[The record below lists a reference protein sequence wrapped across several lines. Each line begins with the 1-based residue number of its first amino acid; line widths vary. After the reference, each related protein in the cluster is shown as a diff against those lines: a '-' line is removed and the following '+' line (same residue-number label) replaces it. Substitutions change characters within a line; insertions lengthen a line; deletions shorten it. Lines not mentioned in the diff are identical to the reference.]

1 MFLLTTILMRHIY
14 HLVWLFFL
22 LATMRYSVQMFQQ
35 NSYRVER
42 YNRWLRSTG
51 EWHSRANLLAI
62 LSAIVYIFT
71 SCGAVLTLFGVWMLV
86 IAIAEFSIKYKIPI
100 AYTMRVKRLMATRL
114 ILTFAVVA
122 VVYHVAVDYT
132 LVAMMLLCL
141 DYWTIVANLINRPL
155 EQAISR
161 WYYNDAKRRLR
172 AMPNL
177 KIIGVTGSFG
187 KTSTKHFLYRVLS
200 EKYNV
205 LMTPGNFNTTL
216 GVVRTV
222 REHLKPHHE
231 VFIVEMGAKQIG
243 DIKEICDLVEPQIG
257 VVTSVGEMH
266 LETFGSVEN
275 VARTKFELIDALPAG
290 GFGVVNIDSKSARE
304 YIRECGYSVST
315 YAVDSEEADYRASN
329 ILYSASETRFDVAHD
344 GGVDE
349 GYATHILGR
358 GNILNI
364 TAALAVAEHLGIGV
378 EARRRAVRQIEQ
390 VEHRLSMRRSG
401 GITILDDAYNSNPE
415 GARMA
420 LEVLSGFVTEGR
432 RYVVTPG
439 FVEMGVKQY
448 DNNKTFGGDIARAK
462 VDGVYVVNEVNRTAI
477 TEGLTEGG
485 YPASQVECVASF
497 VEAMAS
503 LQPKLKAGD
512 VVLYEND
519 LPDSFK

>member
-1 MFLLTTILMRHIY
+1 MVIAHIFTI
-14 HLVWLFFL
+14 VWLLFL

-42 YNRWLRSTG
+42 YNRWLRQTG
-51 EWHSRANLLAI
+51 EWYSRANILALLSVI
-62 LSAIVYIFT
+62 IFIIT
-71 SCGAVLTLFGVWMLV
+71 SHIAVLALFAVWMLV

-100 AYTMRVKRLMATRL
+100 AYTMRVKRLIATRL
-114 ILTFAVVA
+114 IFTFAVVA
-122 VVYHVAVDYT
+122 LVHIFAVEYT
-132 LVAMMLLCL
+132 YCVMMALTF
-141 DYWTIVANLINRPL
+141 DYWTLLANLINRPL

-161 WYYNDAKRRLR
+161 WYYNDAKRMLR

-231 VFIVEMGAKQIG
+231 VFIVEMGAKQRG
-243 DIKEICDLVEPQIG
+243 DIKEICDLVEPTIG

-275 VARTKFELIDALPAG
+275 VARTKFELIDALPKG
-290 GFGVVNIDSKSARE
+290 GFGVVNIDSKAARN
-304 YIRECGYSVST
+304 YIKERGYDIAT
-315 YAVDSEEADYRASN
+315 YAVECQEADFRASN
-329 ILYSASETRFDVAHD
+329 ILYSATETRFDVAHE
-344 GGVDE
+344 GVVDE

-364 TAALAVAEHLGIGV
+364 TAALAVAEHLGISV

-390 VEHRLSMRRSG
+390 VEHRLSMRRNG
-401 GITILDDAYNSNPE
+401 GISILDDAYNSNPE

-420 LEVLSGFVTEGR
+420 LEVLSGFATEGK

-439 FVEMGVKQY
+439 FVEMGAKQFE
-448 DNNKTFGGDIARAK
+448 NNKTFGGDIARAK
-462 VDGVYVVNEVNRTAI
+462 VDGVYVVNEVNRAAI
-477 TEGLTEGG
+477 TEGLAEGG
-485 YPASQVECVASF
+485 YPDSQVECVASF
-497 VEAMAS
+497 VEAMSS

-512 VVLYEND
+512 VILYEND

>member
-1 MFLLTTILMRHIY
+1 MVIAHIFTI
-14 HLVWLFFL
+14 VWLLFL

-42 YNRWLRSTG
+42 YNRWLRQTG
-51 EWHSRANLLAI
+51 EWYSRANILALLSVI
-62 LSAIVYIFT
+62 IFIIT
-71 SCGAVLTLFGVWMLV
+71 SHIAVLALFAVWMLV

-100 AYTMRVKRLMATRL
+100 AYTMRVKRLIATRL
-114 ILTFAVVA
+114 IFTFTVVVLVHIFAVEYTYCVMMALTF
-122 VVYHVAVDYT
+122 
-132 LVAMMLLCL
+132 
-141 DYWTIVANLINRPL
+141 DYWTLLANLINRPL

-161 WYYNDAKRRLR
+161 WYYNDAKRMLR

-231 VFIVEMGAKQIG
+231 IFIVEMGAKQRG
-243 DIKEICDLVEPQIG
+243 DIKEICDLVEPTIG

-275 VARTKFELIDALPAG
+275 VARTKFELIDALPKG
-290 GFGVVNIDSKSARE
+290 GFGVVNIDSKAARN
-304 YIRECGYSVST
+304 YIKERGYDIAT
-315 YAVDSEEADYRASN
+315 YAVECQEADFRASN
-329 ILYSASETRFDVAHD
+329 ILYSATETRFDVAHE
-344 GGVDE
+344 GVVDE

-364 TAALAVAEHLGIGV
+364 TAALAVAEHLGISV

-390 VEHRLSMRRSG
+390 VEHRLSMRRNG
-401 GITILDDAYNSNPE
+401 GISILDDAYNSNPE

-420 LEVLSGFVTEGR
+420 LEVLSGFATEGK

-439 FVEMGVKQY
+439 FVEMGAKQFE
-448 DNNKTFGGDIARAK
+448 NNKTFGGDIARAK
-462 VDGVYVVNEVNRTAI
+462 VDGVYVVNEVNRAAI
-477 TEGLTEGG
+477 TEGLAEGG
-485 YPASQVECVASF
+485 YPDSQVECVASF
-497 VEAMAS
+497 VEAMSS

-512 VVLYEND
+512 VILYEND